1 MLSIFSK
8 LDAAIIA
15 LLVLCGAAMMI
26 EAHHRILI
34 VAPEGAETAEDSN
47 VDGPEQPIFRP
58 ADAPTFAPANTPRL
72 TTEE

>member
-1 MLSIFSK
+1 MLSVFSK

-34 VAPEGAETAEDSN
+34 VAPETSADSYVDRPTEPILAPAGAPTLA
-47 VDGPEQPIFRP
+47 P
-58 ADAPTFAPANTPRL
+58 ADAPRRAND
-72 TTEE
+72 E

>member
-1 MLSIFSK
+1 MLSHPVFSK

-15 LLVLCGAAMMI
+15 LLVLCGAAIMI

-34 VAPEGAETAEDSN
+34 VAPETATDNADRSDEPIFVPAPTIAPAET
-47 VDGPEQPIFRP
+47 PRP
-58 ADAPTFAPANTPRL
+58 

>member
-1 MLSIFSK
+1 MLSKPVSSK

-26 EAHHRILI
+26 EAHNRILI
-34 VAPEGAETAEDSN
+34 VAPEGTETATDSN
-47 VDGPEQPIFRP
+47 VDRLGETIFGPASAPP
-58 ADAPTFAPANTPRL
+58 ADAPRL